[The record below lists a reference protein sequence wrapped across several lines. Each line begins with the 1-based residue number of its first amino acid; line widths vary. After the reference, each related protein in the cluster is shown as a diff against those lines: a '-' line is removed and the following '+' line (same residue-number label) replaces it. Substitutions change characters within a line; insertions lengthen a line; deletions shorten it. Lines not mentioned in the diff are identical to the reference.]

1 MNPLK
6 IKLDHTTSQYVK
18 TEFEKIQTKLSPYI
32 KKSSLYTLVSVPI
45 LTFSLMNLFVLI
57 VNMRVSEQTM
67 IPIIVFGVAAAF
79 GLALFK
85 ESMYQS
91 KEIYLKSFDY
101 ITNRIR
107 KNDELPNAIKD
118 RYLQRLQTEPAN
130 TMTIY
135 YEYLQQEERL
145 KKMNGER

>member
-6 IKLDHTTSQYVK
+6 MKLDHTTSQYVK
-18 TEFEKIQTKLSPYI
+18 TEFEKIQTTLAPYI

-67 IPIIVFGVAAAF
+67 TPIIAFGIAAAF

-101 ITNRIR
+101 ITNRIK
-107 KNDELPNAIKD
+107 KNDELPDTIKD
-118 RYLQRLQTEPAN
+118 RYLKRLQTEPAN

-135 YEYLQQEERL
+135 YEFLQQEERI
-145 KKMNGER
+145 KKMEGLQ